1 MYQIKQQ
8 PEDFI
13 VKEIS
18 TVQLGIEGKYSYF
31 LMKKRN
37 YNTFEAVQQI
47 ADLLRIPPKKIGY
60 AGNKDKKAVT
70 EQMISIEGIPKERIE
85 QIKTNNMQMKDLSL
99 EYKGSGN
106 TRICLGD
113 LKGNAFEITA
123 RNIDK
128 KPKLKKKFINYF
140 GEQRFSTNNA
150 EIGKAIVMKDFKKAV
165 ELILCGT
172 GRAEERMQEYLGKNT
187 NNYVGALKTT
197 HKKILILY
205 IHAYQSLLWNR
216 TVQKHSSEKNEMTE
230 VPIIGF
236 GIATPD
242 KCTDELMQSEGIKPR
257 DFVIKQIPELS
268 SEGATRQAVAEASE
282 VSVSKLEDDELNPG
296 MKKTTIKFILPKGS
310 YATEYVK
317 QLFIA

>member
-18 TVQLGIEGKYSYF
+18 TIKLGIEGKYSYF
-31 LMKKRN
+31 WMKKRN
-37 YNTFEAVQQI
+37 YNTLQAVQQI
-47 ADLLRIPPKKIGY
+47 AGMLKIFPKKIGY

-70 EQMISIEGIPKERIE
+70 EQMISIEGIPKERAE
-85 QIKTNNMQMKDLSL
+85 SMRMKDLSL
-99 EYKGSGN
+99 QYKGCGD

-113 LKGNAFEITA
+113 LEGNSFEITV
-123 RNIDK
+123 RNIDT

-172 GRAEERMQEYLGKNT
+172 GRAEEQMREYLGKNT
-187 NNYVGALKTT
+187 NNYVGALKIT
-197 HKKILILY
+197 HKKILMLY
-205 IHAYQSLLWNR
+205 IHAYQSLLWNKA
-216 TVQKHSSEKNEMTE
+216 VQKHSSEKNEMTE

-242 KCTDELMQSEGIKPR
+242 KCTDEIMQSEGIKPR
-257 DFVIKQIPELS
+257 DFIIKQIPEIS

-310 YATEYVK
+310 YATEYIR

>member
-18 TVQLGIEGKYSYF
+18 TVKTEPSGKYIYF
-31 LMKKRN
+31 WMKKRN
-37 YNTFEAVQQI
+37 YNTLEAVRQI
-47 ADLLRIPPKKIGY
+47 ADMLRIPLKKIGY

-70 EQMISIEGIPKERIE
+70 EQMISIESVPKERAE
-85 QIKTNNMQMKDLSL
+85 QMKMKDISL
-99 EYKGSGN
+99 EYKGSGEE
-106 TRICLGD
+106 RICLGD
-113 LKGNAFEITA
+113 LEGNAFEIVV

-128 KPKLKKKFINYF
+128 KPKAKKKFINYF

-150 EIGKAIVMKDFKKAV
+150 EIGKAIIMKDFKKAV
-165 ELILCGT
+165 ELILRGT
-172 GRAEERMQEYLGKNT
+172 GMAEERMQAYLEKNT
-187 NNYVGALKTT
+187 NNYVGALKTS
-197 HKKILILY
+197 HKKILMLY

-216 TVQKHSSEKNEMTE
+216 TVQRHTAEKNEMTD

-242 KCTDELMQSEGIKPR
+242 KCTDEIMLAEGIKPR
-257 DFVIKQIPELS
+257 DFIIKQIPEIS
-268 SEGATRQAVAEASE
+268 SEGATRRAIAEAKK
-282 VSVSKLEDDELNPG
+282 VSVSALQDDELNPG
-296 MKKTTIKFILPKGS
+296 MKKTIVKFILPKGS

-317 QLFIA
+317 QLFLA